1 MLRQLTTIPFDTV
14 MPGSQMA
21 LQIRIR
27 DDAAPLTVEDGSQL
41 EKVLNAETEEARRR
55 GVLGAVLLEAVNGNV
70 ITMVVGGEE
79 TVLSFDYGHH
89 NPPYYSSRGP
99 SNADEPMLTCFLTF
113 QHHTEFPRKY
123 VIPVTDGVKAVRQFL
138 DSGDLPTCINWEEV

>member
-1 MLRQLTTIPFDTV
+1 

-21 LQIRIR
+21 LRVRIR
-27 DDAAPLTVEDGSQL
+27 DDAAPLTVEDSSQL
-41 EKVLNAETEEARRR
+41 EKVLHVEAEEARRR
-55 GVLGAVLLEAVNGNV
+55 GVLGAVLLEAANGNV

-79 TVLSFDYGHH
+79 TVLGFDYGHH

-99 SNADEPMLTCFLTF
+99 SNADEPMLTCLLTF

>member
-1 MLRQLTTIPFDTV
+1 
-14 MPGSQMA
+14 MA
-21 LQIRIR
+21 LRITTR
-27 DDAAPLTVEDGSQL
+27 QDKPPVTVEDDRQL
-41 EKVLNAETEEARRR
+41 DEVLDAASAEART
-55 GVLGAVLLEAVNGNV
+55 GKVLGAVLIEADNGNA

-79 TVLSFDYGHH
+79 TVLGFDYGHH

-99 SNADEPMLTCFLTF
+99 SNADEPMLTCLLTF
-113 QHHTEFPRKY
+113 QHHAEFPRKY

>member
-1 MLRQLTTIPFDTV
+1 

-21 LQIRIR
+21 LRIRIR
-27 DDAAPLTVEDGSQL
+27 NDAAPLTVDDSSQL
-41 EKVLNAETEEARRR
+41 EKVLHVEAEEARRR
-55 GVLGAVLLEAVNGNV
+55 GVLGAVLLEAANGSV

-79 TVLSFDYGHH
+79 TVLGFDYGHH

-99 SNADEPMLTCFLTF
+99 SNADEPMLTCLLTF
-113 QHHTEFPRKY
+113 QHHTEFPGKY
-123 VIPVTDGVKAVRQFL
+123 VIPVTDGVKAAREFL